1 MDTLNKKHHWLDIAE
16 YASLVGLGVGS
27 VASFAT
33 SQLFYASA
41 PISLLVLLNLANR
54 NRFEQETQSN
64 LAIATSDIDQR
75 LSKHVELLNQQIL
88 SLPTPEMMGSLKK
101 SMLTRNREMSETLSA
116 DMKLIQK
123 DLQARLD
130 SIQQR
135 DLESMRGDVRQ
146 LRDYYTQ
153 ICDGMVQITTQLH
166 HVSTS
171 ARVDE
176 LDHAIAQLRSESA
189 YLQTNLQIL
198 SDQTKPTLH
207 SLQEQVNRLHRQFHK
222 LPPPFDASTLR
233 QEVTELIRV
242 VADLVPRRDWTTLV
256 SEMQSLYYQQASQA
270 EAEELLRRKLQ
281 DVNQQLQNRPTRDS
295 LTSLQYQ
302 ISHLNQQVQKLPPP
316 FDPTSLKQELA
327 KLLTVVAQM
336 VPRRDFSGLVA
347 QVDALQQQQEFQ
359 EKLEKTLQLELESL
373 NQQLQ
378 LLITEPNSLRNP
390 AIADSGAFSL
400 NPTAAEM
407 ASETAADTV
416 SNAAA
421 DAPPKE
427 FELRLEEMLQR
438 ELGRVDRQLLLLPT
452 GAEFQNQ
459 VEATLRQAIQ
469 DINQQMGTF
478 PEGPRYEFVLD
489 FKSALAT
496 AAEPQGDRPSKTL
509 TSMAVPDSRQ
519 VLADALETS
528 EHRLIIILP
537 WSSQCSLDDGLMQ
550 RLERFFQQKR
560 RLDLGW
566 CYLAD
571 RETPRFLSAINQRW
585 QAHPLKM
592 GKLQDTLQKLLQIKR
607 QHPAQ
612 FQFKI
617 LGTRENFLVSDDRY
631 AVLGIDE
638 ALTATTLVPNLEL
651 KLRTD
656 DPAIIQQLTQR
667 FDEPVLNLQDVAAYW
682 NRAATRYDLGDKQGA
697 LDDFEHI
704 LRVTPNDALA
714 YNFRGLVRYDLEDVP
729 GAIADFT
736 QALQLQPQA
745 AAYCNRAYIRTEL
758 GDQMG
763 AIADY
768 TAALQVQPDCAI
780 AFFFRGVACQKVG
793 ELRRA
798 VGDYSAAIQCSP
810 GTPTSYYYRGLAR
823 PKLGDRSGAI
833 ADLETA
839 LELFTGQDNE
849 ANARK
854 VFNSLQKL
862 QRIGNGSAAKATK
875 AISDLSSAPSPRT
888 SLETLETAFSLQS
901 PVNPPSST
909 AIAPLPDSTLDTA
922 QSLAG
927 DDLISERTLPE
938 RASLE
943 LLPSNGYH
951 PAEALLDQNSLSATW
966 PAEDQ
971 DLPFENP
978 FSTDFLEAYDIK
990 KVADDASAE
999 DEAVDQ
1005 SIAVPTQD
1013 SSMDTQDNSALQTLP
1028 PPKQTANY
1036 TLQATGSGWFS
1047 LQFEQPDFAT

>member
-1 MDTLNKKHHWLDIAE
+1 MDTLNKKRHWLDIAE

-101 SMLTRNREMSETLSA
+101 SMLTRNREVSETLSA
-116 DMKLIQK
+116 EMKLIQR

-146 LRDYYTQ
+146 LHDYYTQ
-153 ICDGMVQITTQLH
+153 VCDSMVQITTQLH

-176 LDHAIAQLRSESA
+176 LDHAIAQLRAESI

-207 SLQEQVNRLHRQFHK
+207 SLQEQVNRLHQQFHK

-316 FDPTSLKQELA
+316 FDPASLKQELA
-327 KLLTVVAQM
+327 KLLTVVAEM

-347 QVDALQQQQEFQ
+347 QVNALQQQQEFQ
-359 EKLEKTLQLELESL
+359 EKLEKTLQSELESL

-378 LLITEPNSLRNP
+378 LLITEPDPGIKNP
-390 AIADSGAFSL
+390 ALAANGSASASL
-400 NPTAAEM
+400 DPTAPST
-407 ASETAADTV
+407 ASTAST
-416 SNAAA
+416 

-427 FELRLEEMLQR
+427 FESRLEEMLQR
-438 ELGRVDRQLLLLPT
+438 ELGRIDRQLLLLPT

-469 DINQQMGTF
+469 DINQQMWTF
-478 PEGPRYEFVLD
+478 PDGPRYEFVLD
-489 FKSALAT
+489 FKSTLAT
-496 AAEPQGDRPSKTL
+496 VAERQSDRPSETL

-519 VLADALETS
+519 VLEDALETS
-528 EHRLIIILP
+528 EQRLIIILP

-585 QAHPLKM
+585 QSHPPKM

-607 QHPAQ
+607 QYPAQ

-704 LRVTPNDALA
+704 LRVAPDDALA
-714 YNFRGLVRYDLEDVP
+714 YNFRGLVRYDLEDAP
-729 GAIADFT
+729 GAIADFS
-736 QALQLQPQA
+736 QALQLQPQQA
-745 AAYCNRAYIRTEL
+745 AAYCNRAYIRAEL

-798 VGDYSAAIQCSP
+798 VGDYSAAIQRSP
-810 GTPTSYYYRGLAR
+810 STPTPYYYRGLAR
-823 PKLGDRSGAI
+823 PKLADRSGAI

-839 LELFTGQDNE
+839 LELFTAQENE

-862 QRIGNGSAAKATK
+862 QRTVNVSVAKARPT
-875 AISDLSSAPSPRT
+875 ATPDMSRVPLPAPSAG
-888 SLETLETAFSLQS
+888 TASSFQP
-901 PVNPPSST
+901 PVDPPISAST
-909 AIAPLPDSTLDTA
+909 APLPDSTLDTV
-922 QSLAG
+922 QSLG
-927 DDLISERTLPE
+927 RDDLAPERT
-938 RASLE
+938 SLE
-943 LLPSNGYH
+943 LLTSNGYH
-951 PAEALLDQNSLSATW
+951 PAEVVLDQNSLSATW
-966 PAEDQ
+966 PSEDQ

-978 FSTDFLEAYDIK
+978 FTTDFLEAYDIGNLPDDAR
-990 KVADDASAE
+990 ADDE
-999 DEAVDQ
+999 EVDPSVAAPPQ
-1005 SIAVPTQD
+1005 G
-1013 SSMDTQDNSALQTLP
+1013 SSSLDTLDNSSLHTSP
-1028 PPKQTANY
+1028 PPRQTANY

-1047 LQFEQPDFAT
+1047 LQFEQPDFAK